1 MKRKFLEELGLTK
14 EQIDS
19 IIDENGKDI
28 ENAKSEVTTVK
39 SELEQVR
46 TQLKE
51 ANITIEGFKDYDQVK
66 SQVEEYKTKYEKSTL
81 EYESRIADM
90 QLSSSIDTV
99 INSLGG
105 RNIKAIKALLD
116 IESLKKS
123 KNRDADIKSAIETC
137 QKENSYLFGSDEPIN
152 NPVSSTGSNN
162 GGTNTVS
169 QSMRLAMGLSATKEN
184 K

>member
-39 SELEQVR
+39 SELEQVK

-51 ANITIEGFKDYDQVK
+51 ANVTIEGFKDYDQVK

-90 QLSSSIDTV
+90 QLSSSIDTA

-105 RNIKAIKALLD
+105 RNTKAIKALLD
-116 IESLKKS
+116 IESLKNS
-123 KNRDADIKSAIETC
+123 KNRDADIKSAIEVC
-137 QKENSYLFGSDEPIN
+137 QKENSYLFGSDEPIK
-152 NPVSSTGSNN
+152 NPISPTGSNT
-162 GGTNTVS
+162 GSTSTVS